1 MQTLCNLN
9 IRKFFENKRN
19 IKLLQFVISNTQNS
33 DLECLSIIACLAQ
46 SFLLATQSFIRLKY
60 KLSNKKLQGIF
71 QIFSITKYLV
81 GAVSYYRKYPNLERT
96 QVETISD
103 LNYLV
108 CILFER

>member
-1 MQTLCNLN
+1 M
-9 IRKFFENKRN
+9 KFFENKRN

-33 DLECLSIIACLAQ
+33 DLECLSIIACLTQ
-46 SFLLATQSFIRLKY
+46 SFLLVTQSFIRLKY

-81 GAVSYYRKYPNLERT
+81 GVVSYYRKYPNLERT